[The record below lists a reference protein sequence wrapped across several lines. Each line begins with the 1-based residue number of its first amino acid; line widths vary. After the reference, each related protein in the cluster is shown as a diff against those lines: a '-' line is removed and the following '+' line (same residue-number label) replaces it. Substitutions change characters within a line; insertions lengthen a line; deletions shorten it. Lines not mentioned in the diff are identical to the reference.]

1 MQNKLKSLLVLLA
14 EGFFIVLPVLLVVFV
29 FKKLYDTLKTV
40 ILKLVDVLPGKV
52 FQEPMMRVLAVV
64 VAIIM
69 LLVLL
74 GLLTHTRLGRAIG
87 RWLEG
92 AFLRRLP
99 LYSLLRNFAKGL
111 AGKEDEHA
119 LKTVLVTV
127 KPGVQQFGLLVEHHA
142 DGSGTVFLP
151 SSPNPSSGTV
161 QIVEA
166 SLIREL
172 HVPAHMLFKCL
183 SRWGDG
189 TTTVLAMTHD
199 MEGKDGQK
207 EEKASD

>member
-1 MQNKLKSLLVLLA
+1 MQNKLKSLLMLLA

-29 FKKLYDTLKTV
+29 FKKLYETMKTV
-40 ILKLVDVLPGKV
+40 ILKVVDALPGEL
-52 FQEPMMRVLAVV
+52 FREPVIRGLAVI
-64 VAIIM
+64 VAIVV
-69 LLVLL
+69 LLMLL
-74 GLLTHTRLGRAIG
+74 GLLTHTRLGQAIG
-87 RWLEG
+87 RWIEA

-99 LYSLLRNFAKGL
+99 FYTLLRNFAKGL

-127 KPGVQQFGLLVEHHA
+127 KPGVQQFGLLVERHA
-142 DGSGTVFLP
+142 DGTGTVFLP

-189 TTTVLAMTHD
+189 TTTVLAMTRD
-199 MEGKDGQK
+199 REGKDEQK
-207 EEKASD
+207 EEMS

>member
-1 MQNKLKSLLVLLA
+1 MQNKLKSLLMLLA

-29 FKKLYDTLKTV
+29 FKKLYETLKTV
-40 ILKLVDVLPGKV
+40 ILKLVDVLPGKI
-52 FQEPMMRVLAVV
+52 FSEPAVRVAAVV
-64 VAIIM
+64 VVIVV
-69 LLVLL
+69 LLMLL
-74 GLLTHTRLGRAIG
+74 GLLTHMRLGRAIG
-87 RWLEG
+87 RWIEG

-127 KPGVQQFGLLVEHHA
+127 KPGVQQLGLLVERHA

-189 TTTVLAMTHD
+189 TTNVLAMMRDREHATSNIQH
-199 MEGKDGQK
+199 
-207 EEKASD
+207 

>member
-1 MQNKLKSLLVLLA
+1 MLLA
-14 EGFFIVLPVLLVVFV
+14 EGFFIVLPILLVVFV
-29 FKKLYDTLKTV
+29 FKKLYETLKTV
-40 ILKLVDVLPGKV
+40 ILKLVDVLPGKI
-52 FQEPMMRVLAVV
+52 FSEPAVRVIAVAVV
-64 VAIIM
+64 IVV
-69 LLVLL
+69 LLMLL

-87 RWLEG
+87 RWIE
-92 AFLRRLP
+92 AVFLKRLP

-111 AGKEDEHA
+111 AGKEDEQA

-189 TTTVLAMTHD
+189 TTTVLAMMRD
-199 MEGKDGQK
+199 RERKNELKGK
-207 EEKASD
+207 KASE